1 MTDEFDPT
9 LEALFEAAEQ
19 DLADDAFIER
29 VSAQRSGRRRRLLA
43 GRVGLV
49 LAIVALEF
57 VLQSPLQQS
66 LGIVSELLGTPVFA
80 IRGEWLEFAFGPINT
95 VAGIVGT
102 VLVSLHLLIRRLV
115 H

>member
-1 MTDEFDPT
+1 MTDELDPK
-9 LEALFEAAEQ
+9 LEALFDAAEQ
-19 DLADDAFIER
+19 DLADDAFVDR
-29 VSAQRSGRRRRLLA
+29 VSERLSGRRRRLLA
-43 GRVGLV
+43 GRVVVL

-66 LGIVSELLGTPVFA
+66 LGVVAELLGTPVFS

-102 VLVSLHLLIRRLV
+102 LLFSLHLLIRRLV

>member
-1 MTDEFDPT
+1 MTDPLDRK

-19 DLADDAFIER
+19 DLVDDAFIER
-29 VSAQRSGRRRRLLA
+29 IRDQLSGRRRRLIA
-43 GRVGLV
+43 GRVAVLV
-49 LAIVALEF
+49 AIVALEF

-66 LGIVSELLGTPVFA
+66 LGIVTDVLGTPVFA
-80 IRGEWLEFAFGPINT
+80 IQGAWLEFAFGPINT

-102 VLVSLHLLIRRLV
+102 VLVSMHLLIRRLV